1 VEDINTS
8 IFSIV
13 TILLG
18 ILIGF
23 LLTNFFAKTKLSSSE
38 KACKQIIE
46 NANKEAESIKKEA
59 QLQAKEEA
67 YQIIRKSE
75 IECQQKRNKLEN
87 INEQLIKK
95 SNNLVQKLELIEKR
109 QKDITIKEQGV
120 EKKSQEI
127 NQIYQKQRDEL
138 VRISRLNIEEA
149 KKELLSRLEKEL
161 DHEAGKLIKS
171 VEEQAKEDGEK
182 KVRNIIAL
190 AIQRYSSDYTVEST
204 ISVVPLPNEDMKG
217 RIIGREGRNIRTFE
231 RITGVD
237 LIVDDT
243 PEAVIISGFDPI
255 RREIARIALE
265 KLITDGR
272 IQPARIEEVIENS
285 KKIVETNI
293 KEEGE
298 KAVFDTNVR
307 NVSPKLIHILGK
319 LKYRTSYGQNVLQ
332 HSKEVAYFAGIM
344 ADELGLNAT
353 FCKRA
358 GLLHDIGK
366 AADMEIEGP
375 HAIIGADIAR
385 KNGESQKIVNAI
397 AAHHEDEKPETVEA
411 ILVQAA
417 DAISAS
423 RPGARREMLETY
435 IKRLKQL
442 EEIANSFEGVEK
454 CYAIQAG
461 REIRI
466 IVNPEEI
473 DDYLSAKLSRDISK
487 KVEKNI
493 DYPGQVKVNVIRETR
508 SVEYA
513 K

>member
-1 VEDINTS
+1 VKAINTS

-23 LLTNFFAKTKLSSSE
+23 FLTNFFSKTRLSSSE

-46 NANKEAESIKKEA
+46 NGKKEAESIKKEA
-59 QLQAKEEA
+59 QLHAKEEA

-109 QKDITIKEQGV
+109 QKELTDKEQ
-120 EKKSQEI
+120 EIDKKLQET
-127 NQIYQKQRDEL
+127 NQLYQKQRDEL
-138 VRISRLNIEEA
+138 VRISALNIEVA
-149 KKELLSRLEKEL
+149 KKELLSKLEKEL
-161 DHEAGKLIKS
+161 DHDAGKMIKNI
-171 VEEQAKEDGEK
+171 EEQAKEDGEK
-182 KVRNIIAL
+182 KARNIISL
-190 AIQRYSSDYTVEST
+190 AIQRYSSEYTVEST
-204 ISVVPLPNEDMKG
+204 ISVVSLPNEDMKG

-231 RITGVD
+231 RIAGVD

-272 IQPARIEEVIENS
+272 IQPARIEEILENS
-285 KKIVETNI
+285 KKIVENSI

-307 NVSPKLIHILGK
+307 NVSPKLITILGK

-332 HSKEVAYFAGIM
+332 HSKEVSYFAGIM
-344 ADELGLNAT
+344 ADELGLNT
-353 FCKRA
+353 SFCKRA

-375 HAIIGADIAR
+375 HAVIGADIAR
-385 KNGESQKIVNAI
+385 KNGESPKIVNAI

-411 ILVQAA
+411 ILIQAA

-493 DYPGQVKVNVIRETR
+493 DYPGQVKINVIRETR
-508 SVEYA
+508 SIEYA

>member
-8 IFSIV
+8 IFSIA

-109 QKDITIKEQGV
+109 QKDITIKEQEV

-138 VRISRLNIEEA
+138 VRISGLNIEEA
-149 KKELLSRLEKEL
+149 KKDLLSRLEKEL

-204 ISVVPLPNEDMKG
+204 ISVVTLPNEDMKG

-307 NVSPKLIHILGK
+307 NVSPKLINILGK

-375 HAIIGADIAR
+375 HALIGADIAR

-487 KVEKNI
+487 KIEKNI

>member
-1 VEDINTS
+1 MEDINTS
-8 IFSIV
+8 IFSIA

-138 VRISRLNIEEA
+138 VRISGLNIEEA

-171 VEEQAKEDGEK
+171 VEEQAKEEGEK

-204 ISVVPLPNEDMKG
+204 ISVVTLPNEDMKG

>member
-1 VEDINTS
+1 VKAINTS
-8 IFSIV
+8 ILSIV

-18 ILIGF
+18 IAIGF
-23 LLTNFFAKTKLSSSE
+23 FLTSIFAKTKLSSSE
-38 KACKQIIE
+38 KTCNQMIE
-46 NANKEAESIKKEA
+46 NAKKEADSIKKEA
-59 QLQAKEEA
+59 QLQAKEET

-87 INEQLIKK
+87 LNEQLIRK
-95 SNNLVQKLELIEKR
+95 SNSLVQKLEQIENR
-109 QKDITIKEQGV
+109 QKSLNAKEQEV
-120 EKKSQEI
+120 NKNLQEV
-127 NQIYQKQRDEL
+127 NQLYQKQRDEL
-138 VRISRLNIEEA
+138 LRISKLNLEEA
-149 KKELLSRLEKEL
+149 KEYLLSRLEKEL
-161 DHEAGKLIKS
+161 THEAGKMIKNI
-171 VEEQAKEDGEK
+171 EEQAKEDGEK
-182 KVRNIIAL
+182 KARNIISL
-190 AIQRYSSDYTVEST
+190 AIQRYSSEDTVEST
-204 ISVVPLPNEDMKG
+204 ISVVSLPNEEMKG

-231 RITGVD
+231 RIAGVD

-255 RREIARIALE
+255 RREVARIALE

-285 KKIVETNI
+285 RNIVDNNI

-298 KAVFDTNVR
+298 KAAFDTNVR
-307 NVSPKLIHILGK
+307 NLNPKLIHILGK

-332 HSKEVAYFAGIM
+332 HSKEVSYFAGIM

-366 AADMEIEGP
+366 AADMEVEGP
-375 HAIIGADIAR
+375 HALIGADIAR
-385 KNGESQKIVNAI
+385 KNGESPKIVNAI

-411 ILVQAA
+411 VLIQAA

-435 IKRLKQL
+435 IKRLQQL

-454 CYAIQAG
+454 SYAIQAG

-473 DDYLSAKLSRDISK
+473 DDFLAAKLSRDISR

>member
-1 VEDINTS
+1 MEDINTS

-109 QKDITIKEQGV
+109 QKDITIKEQEV

-138 VRISRLNIEEA
+138 VRISGLNIEEA
-149 KKELLSRLEKEL
+149 KKDLLSRLEKEL

-375 HAIIGADIAR
+375 HALIGADIAR

>member
-109 QKDITIKEQGV
+109 QKDITIKEQEV

-375 HAIIGADIAR
+375 HALIGADIAR